1 MTLSNRGRA
10 SIPALDAATAALVRQ
25 SARITA
31 ASEAEV
37 REGFAECNAAKVSQ
51 RWQEE
56 LVLQSYL
63 FAGFP
68 RALNAAREWRKSQG
82 AGAGAGTGAGTGA
95 GAGAGTGAGAGM
107 KPGHNTG
114 EPAGTERS
122 GVASFA
128 ARANEGYADVFD
140 WRVRGEETCATVY
153 GEFYEKLRG
162 NIRAL
167 SPALDEWMIVEG
179 YGKVLSREGLDLG
192 RRELCIVA
200 ACAAAGQERQ
210 LHSHLHGALNA
221 GVSAGVVRA
230 ALDSLG
236 GVVGEETLV
245 RARLLLARVVGKG

>member
-1 MTLSNRGRA
+1 MTLGDTRNTTV
-10 SIPALDAATAALVRQ
+10 PALDAATAALVRQ

-31 ASEAEV
+31 GSEAEI
-37 REGFAECNAAKVSQ
+37 REGFAECNAAGVDQ

-68 RALNAAREWRKSQG
+68 RALNAAREWRRSQG
-82 AGAGAGTGAGTGA
+82 VA
-95 GAGAGTGAGAGM
+95 
-107 KPGHNTG
+107 
-114 EPAGTERS
+114 ESRITERS
-122 GVASFA
+122 GSTSFVAG
-128 ARANEGYADVFD
+128 ANEGYADLFD
-140 WRVRGEETCATVY
+140 WRARGEVTCSTVY

-179 YGKVLSREGLDLG
+179 YGKVLSRDGLDLG

-200 ACAAAGQERQ
+200 ACAAADQERQ
-210 LHSHLHGALNA
+210 LHSHLHGTLNA
-221 GVSAGVVRA
+221 GVPVSVVRA

-236 GVVGEETLV
+236 GIVADDTLM
-245 RARLLLARVVGKG
+245 RARLLLSRVAGK

>member
-1 MTLSNRGRA
+1 MTRSKNA
-10 SIPALDAATAALVRQ
+10 DATVPALDAATAALVRQ

-37 REGFAECNAAKVSQ
+37 REGFAECNSAQVSQ

-82 AGAGAGTGAGTGA
+82 
-95 GAGAGTGAGAGM
+95 
-107 KPGHNTG
+107 
-114 EPAGTERS
+114 ERS
-122 GVASFA
+122 GEASFA
-128 ARANEGYADVFD
+128 SRANEGYADVFE
-140 WRVRGEETCATVY
+140 WRMRGEETCATVY

-167 SPALDEWMIVEG
+167 SPSLDEWMIVEG
-179 YGKVLSREGLDLG
+179 YGKVLSRDGLDLG
-192 RRELCIVA
+192 RRELCIIA

-221 GVSAGVVRA
+221 GVPAGGRAGRRSMRSPEWWNEDDAGAGRGCCLGESWERPKDGHVIRDSAVAAVV
-230 ALDSLG
+230 SFNPCSST
-236 GVVGEETLV
+236 E
-245 RARLLLARVVGKG
+245 

>member
-1 MTLSNRGRA
+1 MTLGEQHDTTV
-10 SIPALDAATAALVRQ
+10 PALDAATAALVRQ

-31 ASEAEV
+31 GSEAEV
-37 REGFAECNAAKVSQ
+37 RVGFAECNAADVSQ

-82 AGAGAGTGAGTGA
+82 TS
-95 GAGAGTGAGAGM
+95 AGM
-107 KPGHNTG
+107 
-114 EPAGTERS
+114 ATERS
-122 GVASFA
+122 GGASFA
-128 ARANEGYADVFD
+128 SRANEGYADVFE
-140 WRVRGEETCATVY
+140 WRERGEMTCETVY
-153 GEFYEKLRG
+153 GAFYEKLRG

-200 ACAAAGQERQ
+200 ACAAAGQDRQ

-221 GVSAGVVRA
+221 GVPADAVRA

-236 GVVGEETLV
+236 GVVDGDSLV
-245 RARLLLARVVGKG
+245 RARLLFERIVGKG

>member
-1 MTLSNRGRA
+1 MTLGGPLDISV
-10 SIPALDAATAALVRQ
+10 SALDAATAALVRQ

-31 ASEAEV
+31 GSEAEI

-82 AGAGAGTGAGTGA
+82 TSAGLAAERERGGASPRVAG
-95 GAGAGTGAGAGM
+95 
-107 KPGHNTG
+107 
-114 EPAGTERS
+114 ER
-122 GVASFA
+122 GY
-128 ARANEGYADVFD
+128 ANEGYADVFD
-140 WRVRGEETCATVY
+140 WRERGEETCETVY

-200 ACAAAGQERQ
+200 ACAAAEQERQ

-221 GVSAGVVRA
+221 GVPADVVQAALDALAGVVKA
-230 ALDSLG
+230 
-236 GVVGEETLV
+236 ETLV
-245 RARLLLARVVGKG
+245 RARLLLARVVGKEND

>member
-1 MTLSNRGRA
+1 MTLGEQRDTTV
-10 SIPALDAATAALVRQ
+10 PALDAATAALVRQ

-31 ASEAEV
+31 GSEAEI
-37 REGFAECNAAKVSQ
+37 REGFAECNAANVSQ

-68 RALNAAREWRKSQG
+68 RALNAAREWRRSQG
-82 AGAGAGTGAGTGA
+82 ASAGSA
-95 GAGAGTGAGAGM
+95 
-107 KPGHNTG
+107 
-114 EPAGTERS
+114 TERS
-122 GVASFA
+122 GGTSFA
-128 ARANEGYADVFD
+128 SRANEGYADVFE
-140 WRVRGEETCATVY
+140 WRERGEETCETVY

-200 ACAAAGQERQ
+200 ACAAAEQDRQ

-221 GVSAGVVRA
+221 GVPADVVRA
-230 ALDSLG
+230 ALDSLR
-236 GVVGEETLV
+236 GVVGDETLV
-245 RARLLLARVVGKG
+245 RARLLFERVTGKGNC

>member
-1 MTLSNRGRA
+1 MTRSDKAAVTLS
-10 SIPALDAATAALVRQ
+10 ALDAATAALVRQ

-37 REGFAECNAAKVSQ
+37 RAGFAECNAAGVSQ

-68 RALNAAREWRKSQG
+68 RALNAAREWRKSQQ
-82 AGAGAGTGAGTGA
+82 AGAGKIGGSA
-95 GAGAGTGAGAGM
+95 
-107 KPGHNTG
+107 
-114 EPAGTERS
+114 ERS
-122 GVASFA
+122 AVPLFAS
-128 ARANEGYADVFD
+128 RANEGYAQVFD
-140 WRVRGEETCATVY
+140 WRMRGEETCATVY

-162 NIRAL
+162 NIREL
-167 SPALDEWMIVEG
+167 SPSLDEWMIVEG
-179 YGKVLSREGLDLG
+179 YGKVLSRDGLDLG

-221 GVSAGVVRA
+221 GVPGDVVRA
-230 ALDSLG
+230 GIDALS
-236 GVVGEETLV
+236 GVVGDEMIV
-245 RARLLLARVVGKG
+245 RARMLFERVVGKGAS

>member
-1 MTLSNRGRA
+1 MTLGNSRDTTV
-10 SIPALDAATAALVRQ
+10 PALDAATAALVRQ

-31 ASEAEV
+31 GSEAEI
-37 REGFAECNAAKVSQ
+37 REGFAECNAANVSQ

-68 RALNAAREWRKSQG
+68 RALNAAREWKKSQSAS
-82 AGAGAGTGAGTGA
+82 AGEA
-95 GAGAGTGAGAGM
+95 
-107 KPGHNTG
+107 
-114 EPAGTERS
+114 TERS
-122 GVASFA
+122 GDTSFA
-128 ARANEGYADVFD
+128 SRANEGYADVFE
-140 WRVRGEETCATVY
+140 WRARGEETCETVY
-153 GEFYEKLRG
+153 GGFYEKLRG

-200 ACAAAGQERQ
+200 ACAAAEQDRQ

-221 GVSAGVVRA
+221 GVRADVVRA
-230 ALDSLG
+230 ALGSLE
-236 GVVGEETLV
+236 GVVSEETLV
-245 RARLLLARVVGKG
+245 RARLLFERIVGKG

>member
-1 MTLSNRGRA
+1 MTRLTKGDA
-10 SIPALDAATAALVRQ
+10 SVPALEAATAALVRQ

-37 REGFAECNAAKVSQ
+37 RDGFAECNSARVSQ

-68 RALNAAREWRKSQG
+68 RALNAAREWRRSQG
-82 AGAGAGTGAGTGA
+82 AAAGDAG
-95 GAGAGTGAGAGM
+95 
-107 KPGHNTG
+107 
-114 EPAGTERS
+114 ERS

-128 ARANEGYADVFD
+128 SRANEGYADVFE
-140 WRVRGEETCATVY
+140 WRSRGEETCETVY
-153 GEFYEKLRG
+153 GEFYAKLRG

-200 ACAAAGQERQ
+200 ACAAAGQDRQ

-221 GVSAGVVRA
+221 GVPASVVRA
-230 ALDSLG
+230 ALEVLV
-236 GVVGEETLV
+236 GVVREDSLV
-245 RARLLLARVVGKG
+245 RARLLLGRVVGKATAEPRSSGR